1 MDFYTRL
8 NMDFRSDICWWHV
21 FLQHWNGISL
31 LRLTTHHTP
40 NDFIIQTDASGSWGC
55 GAFLLGQWL
64 QWEWSPTWKSIG
76 IMAKELAPIVLSCAV
91 WGKLLSHKRVL
102 FQCDNQSVVAAIQK
116 GSSKD
121 VSVMHL
127 LRCLW
132 FFVAYYDIDIT
143 STHIAGIA
151 NTTADHLS
159 RNNLSSFFSLNPQ
172 ALQHPTPL
180 PPSLLKIIALPGQD
194 WTSETFRLQ
203 FKATI
208 LME

>member
-1 MDFYTRL
+1 
-8 NMDFRSDICWWHV
+8 
-21 FLQHWNGISL
+21 
-31 LRLTTHHTP
+31 
-40 NDFIIQTDASGSWGC
+40 
-55 GAFLLGQWL
+55 
-64 QWEWSPTWKSIG
+64 
-76 IMAKELAPIVLSCAV
+76 MAKELAPIVLSCAV

-127 LRCLW
+127 MRCLW

-151 NTTADHLS
+151 NTTANHLS

-194 WTSETFRLQ
+194 WTSETFKLQ